1 MNITNDSTGGLTA
14 SQFLDYVK
22 KNLSSDVANL
32 IAVKDELAIRQGAL
46 SAAEAAIK
54 AKGDADAY
62 AVSKKADADAILE
75 LAKVSKATAE
85 ALVAELKASGK
96 DFEAKAVA
104 SEAEFTQ
111 REKAIAL
118 REKKVQANEN
128 VVDQRFGEIQ
138 VANDKLNSATAAL
151 DARIKA
157 FQDSIKNI

>member
-1 MNITNDSTGGLTA
+1 MNITNDGTGGLTA

-46 SAAEAAIK
+46 SAAEATVK

-85 ALVAELKASGK
+85 ALVVELKASGK

-104 SEAEFTQ
+104 NEAEFTQ

>member
-54 AKGDADAY
+54 AKSDADAY
-62 AVSKKADADAILE
+62 AVSKKASADSIVEKALE
-75 LAKVSKATAE
+75 SKATAE
-85 ALVAELKASGK
+85 ALVEKLKVSGK
-96 DFEAKAVA
+96 DFEAKVA
-104 SEAEFTQ
+104 ASSVELDQ
-111 REKAIAL
+111 REKDVAS
-118 REKKVQANEN
+118 REKKVQVNTTALDVRASELK
-128 VVDQRFGEIQ
+128 D
-138 VANDKLNSATAAL
+138 ANDKLDVATAAL

-157 FQDSIKNI
+157 FQDSIKNF